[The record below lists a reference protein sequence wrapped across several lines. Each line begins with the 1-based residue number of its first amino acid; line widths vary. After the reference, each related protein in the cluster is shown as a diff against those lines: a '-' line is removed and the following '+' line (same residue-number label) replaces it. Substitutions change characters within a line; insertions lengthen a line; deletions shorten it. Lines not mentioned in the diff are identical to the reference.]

1 MTDIAEG
8 RDIAVGIDPTGRR
21 LLPLAGAAD
30 EAHRRNVRLRLV
42 LAVPS
47 PHDTEHVAHGRP
59 RFAAPDPARG
69 DV

>member
-8 RDIAVGIDPTGRR
+8 RDIAVGIDPTGRW
-21 LLPLAGAAD
+21 LLPLAWAAD

-47 PHDTEHVAHGRP
+47 PHDTEHVAWSSSV
-59 RFAAPDPARG
+59 RG
-69 DV
+69 T